1 VHISTQKLYI
11 LIYCGLI
18 DYFTYY
24 IDMHDKIKCQ
34 LQTIIKWQLQT
45 IIKWQLQTIIKWQL
59 QTIIRWQLQT
69 IIKWQLQTIIKW
81 QLQTV
86 IKWQL
91 QTIIKWQLQTIIKW
105 QLQTI
110 TVLLDTPFKFYP
122 ITVEFLQSGTSD
134 SLALDECSSK
144 VGRFALCNFQYRYWF
159 LGYLDLTEPTE
170 LL

>member
-1 VHISTQKLYI
+1 MTTNSGLLLFYCVSKDYKSYMLLIVHISAQKLYI

-24 IDMHDKIKCQ
+24 IDMHDK
-34 LQTIIKWQLQT
+34 
-45 IIKWQLQTIIKWQL
+45 
-59 QTIIRWQLQT
+59 
-69 IIKWQLQTIIKW
+69 
-81 QLQTV
+81 
-86 IKWQL
+86 
-91 QTIIKWQLQTIIKW
+91 IKW

-144 VGRFALCNFQYRYWF
+144 VGRFAVCNFQYRYRF
-159 LGYLDLTEPTE
+159 HDLVLGYLDLTESTE